1 MHGAKS
7 GYVDPVSS
15 FISSHLKTLV
25 HFCLSYPAHFPLH
38 SLSVG
43 QSDLLTACVRVQGHW
58 PGWPVLP
65 RLARL
70 VSVLTRTRGDRGLKT
85 VGEHPSQ

>member
-1 MHGAKS
+1 MVLNPDMWIQFHHQTSKDS
-7 GYVDPVSS
+7 
-15 FISSHLKTLV
+15 LV
-25 HFCLSYPAHFPLH
+25 HSCLSYPAHFPLH